1 MIPGRWLPPLP
12 PAPADGWLPVYY
24 ELSEESGVL
33 RQGAYRV
40 HGDRG
45 WARNDVGVRFLPRE
59 RDLDDVVIAR
69 RVAPPPGSR
78 AVIALLA
85 AASAHNRAVVSIPPP
100 VPTAGVP
107 YGLFITFHLPSNTPT
122 SSHWH

>member
-12 PAPADGWLPVYY
+12 PAPADGWLPAYY

-40 HGDRG
+40 HGDRV

-69 RVAPPPGSR
+69 RVLR
-78 AVIALLA
+78 LLD
-85 AASAHNRAVVSIPPP
+85 H
-100 VPTAGVP
+100 
-107 YGLFITFHLPSNTPT
+107 GL
-122 SSHWH
+122 